1 MMRIKVI
8 ALVAATAG
16 MIVTDATGPSAAGGH
31 SATVAPPPAG
41 TPKDFTLPEKI
52 RFRLDNGMEVTM
64 VPFGSVP
71 KVSMALRVRTGNL
84 NEGTETWLA
93 DITGEMMTEGA
104 GELDSAGLARRAAE
118 LGGSIGVSTGPET
131 TTLSMS
137 SLAEKETEAL
147 ALLAD
152 VARRPWFPPSELERI
167 RQDFLRNLSIAQVR
181 PASQAAVAFNARV
194 YGDHPFSVVFPE
206 PEQLMGYTIEDVR
219 RYYDENFGARR
230 SHLFVSGR
238 FDADAMRRAVEAQFG
253 DWKAGPDVY
262 IDVPAPIAEGSL
274 TVIDRPGAPQ
284 STIVIGIPVIGVDD
298 PDYTQLLMANSVL
311 GGAGFL
317 SRLFQNLR
325 EDKGWTYGPST
336 GTSNNF
342 RSAIWKFSA
351 DVATEATGPSLTEF
365 FAELDRLKSE
375 PPPEEELQR
384 IRGYRG
390 GIFVLSNASRGGI
403 MGTLAFMDFHE
414 LPDTYLTEYLA
425 RLAATTP
432 AQVSEISST
441 QWPLAGMTMVIVG
454 DRSVIDEQLA
464 QVEELQGHLA
474 D

>member
-1 MMRIKVI
+1 MRILIRLVLAIATTGALLAGATHAAADEAKV
-8 ALVAATAG
+8 T
-16 MIVTDATGPSAAGGH
+16 S
-31 SATVAPPPAG
+31 PPPAG
-41 TPKDFTLPEKI
+41 VPKDFSLPDKI
-52 RFRLDNGMEVTM
+52 QFRLDNGMAVTM
-64 VPFGSVP
+64 VPCGAVP

-84 NEGTETWLA
+84 NEGEDTWLA
-93 DITGEMMTEGA
+93 DIAGRMMTEGA
-104 GELDSAGLARRAAE
+104 GDLDSAGLARRAAE
-118 LGGSIGVSTGPET
+118 LGGSIGVSTGPEST
-131 TTLSMS
+131 TVSMGS
-137 SLAEKETEAL
+137 VEMETEAL

-152 VARRPWFPPSELERI
+152 VARRPWFPDSELERI
-167 RQDFLRNLSIAQVR
+167 RQDFLRNLSIAKVR
-181 PASQAAVAFNARV
+181 PQAQASVAFNARI

-206 PEQLMGYTIEDVR
+206 AEQLMGYTIEDVR
-219 RYYDENFGARR
+219 RYYEGNFGARR

-238 FDADAMRRAVEAQFG
+238 FDAEAMRSAVKAQFG
-253 DWKAGPDVY
+253 DWQAGPEVY
-262 IDVPAPIAEGSL
+262 IDVPDPIREGSL

-284 STIVIGIPVIGVDD
+284 STIVVGIPVIGVDD

-336 GTSNNF
+336 GTSNNY
-342 RSAIWKFSA
+342 RSAVWQFSA
-351 DVATEATGPSLTEF
+351 DVATEATGPSLREF
-365 FAELDRLKSE
+365 FAELERLKRE
-375 PPPEEELQR
+375 PPSEEELQR

-390 GIFVLSNASRGGI
+390 GIFVLQNASRTGVI
-403 MGTLAFMDFHE
+403 GTLAFMDFHD

-432 AQVSEISST
+432 EQVSAISRA
-441 QWPLAGMTMVIVG
+441 QWPIEGMTMVVVG

-464 QVEELQGHLA
+464 EVEQLNGLLS

>member
-1 MMRIKVI
+1 MNRLI
-8 ALVAATAG
+8 ATALSIAATG
-16 MIVTDATGPSAAGGH
+16 MILGGAAASTTDAGA
-31 SATVAPPPAG
+31 VPPAG
-41 TPKDFTLPEKI
+41 EPRDFTLPEKI
-52 RFRLDNGMEVTM
+52 RFRLDNGMQVTM

-84 NEGTETWLA
+84 NEGDETWLA
-93 DITGEMMTEGA
+93 DIAGEMMTEGA

-118 LGGSIGVSTGPET
+118 LGGSVGVSTGPET
-131 TTLSMS
+131 TTVSMS

-152 VARRPWFPPSELERI
+152 VVRKPWFPPSELERI
-167 RQDFLRNLSIAQVR
+167 RQDFLRNLSIAKVR
-181 PASQAAVAFNARV
+181 PSAQAAVVFNARV

-219 RYYDENFGARR
+219 RYYEENFGARR

-238 FDADAMRRAVEAQFG
+238 FDADTMRSAVEEQFG
-253 DWKAGPDVY
+253 DWQPGPEVY
-262 IDVPAPIAEGSL
+262 IDVPDPIREGSL

-284 STIVIGIPVIGVDD
+284 STILLGIPVIGVND

-351 DVATEATGPSLTEF
+351 DVATEATGPSLSEF
-365 FAELDRLKSE
+365 FAELERIKSE
-375 PPPEEELQR
+375 PPPVDELAR

-390 GIFVLSNASRGGI
+390 GIFVLSNASRSGI

-432 AQVSEISST
+432 GQVNAISRA
-441 QWPLAGMTMVIVG
+441 QWPIEGMTMVIVG
-454 DRSVIDEQLA
+454 DRSVIDTQLEQVEQLK
-464 QVEELQGHLA
+464 GHLPH
-474 D
+474 

>member
-1 MMRIKVI
+1 MRILIRLVLAIATTGALLAGATHAAADEAKV
-8 ALVAATAG
+8 T
-16 MIVTDATGPSAAGGH
+16 S
-31 SATVAPPPAG
+31 PPPAG
-41 TPKDFTLPEKI
+41 VPKDFSLPDKI
-52 RFRLDNGMEVTM
+52 QFRLDNGMAVTM
-64 VPFGSVP
+64 VPFGAVP

-84 NEGTETWLA
+84 NEGEDTWLA
-93 DITGEMMTEGA
+93 DIAGRMMTEGA
-104 GELDSAGLARRAAE
+104 GDLDSAGLARRAAE
-118 LGGSIGVSTGPET
+118 LGGSIGVSTGPEST
-131 TTLSMS
+131 TVSMGS
-137 SLAEKETEAL
+137 IVEKETEAL

-152 VARRPWFPPSELERI
+152 VARRPWFPDSELERI
-167 RQDFLRNLSIAQVR
+167 RQDFLRNLSIAKVR
-181 PASQAAVAFNARV
+181 PQAQASVAFNARI

-206 PEQLMGYTIEDVR
+206 AEQLMGYTIEDVR
-219 RYYDENFGARR
+219 RYYEGNFGARR

-238 FDADAMRRAVEAQFG
+238 FDAEAMRSAVKAQFG
-253 DWKAGPDVY
+253 DWQAGPEVY
-262 IDVPAPIAEGSL
+262 IDVPDPIREGSL

-284 STIVIGIPVIGVDD
+284 STIVVGIPVIGVDD

-336 GTSNNF
+336 GTSNNY
-342 RSAIWKFSA
+342 RSAVWQFSA
-351 DVATEATGPSLTEF
+351 DVATEATGPSLREF
-365 FAELDRLKSE
+365 FAELERLKRE
-375 PPPEEELQR
+375 PPSEEELQR

-390 GIFVLSNASRGGI
+390 GIFVLQNASRTGVI
-403 MGTLAFMDFHE
+403 GTLAFMDFHD

-432 AQVSEISST
+432 EKVSAISRA
-441 QWPLAGMTMVIVG
+441 QWPIEGMTMVVVG

-464 QVEELQGHLA
+464 EVEQLNGLLS

>member
-1 MMRIKVI
+1 MKQKI
-8 ALVAATAG
+8 AASLAIAATLIVLAG
-16 MIVTDATGPSAAGGH
+16 ADAASLAAGPG
-31 SATVAPPPAG
+31 SVPAAG
-41 TPKDFTLPEKI
+41 EPRDFTLPEKI
-52 RFRLDNGMEVTM
+52 RFRLENGMEVTM

-84 NEGTETWLA
+84 NEGEDTWLA
-93 DITGEMMTEGA
+93 DIAGDMMTEGA
-104 GELDSAGLARRAAE
+104 GQLDSAGLARRAAE
-118 LGGSIGVSTGPET
+118 LGGSVGVSTGPET
-131 TTLSMS
+131 TTVSMS

-152 VARRPWFPPSELERI
+152 VARRPWFPPTELERV
-167 RQDFLRNLSIAQVR
+167 RQDYLRNLSIAKVR
-181 PASQAAVAFNARV
+181 PSAQAAVAFNARI

-206 PEQLMGYTIEDVR
+206 PEQLMGYAIEDVR
-219 RYYDENFGARR
+219 RYYEENFGARR

-238 FDADAMRRAVEAQFG
+238 FDVEDMRRAVEEQFG
-253 DWKAGPDVY
+253 DWEAGPEVY
-262 IDVPAPIAEGSL
+262 VNVPDPIGEGSL

-284 STIVIGIPVIGVDD
+284 STIVVGIPVIGVNH

-325 EDKGWTYGPST
+325 EDKGWTYGPTT
-336 GTSNNF
+336 GASNNF

-351 DVATEATGPSLTEF
+351 DVATEATGPSLSEF
-365 FAELDRLKSE
+365 FAELERLKTE
-375 PPPEEELQR
+375 PPPEEELAR

-403 MGTLAFMDFHE
+403 IGTLAFMDFHQ

-432 AQVSEISST
+432 GQVNGIASS
-441 QWPLAGMTMVIVG
+441 QWPVEGMTIVVVG

-464 QVEELQGHLA
+464 RVEQLREHLP

>member
-1 MMRIKVI
+1 MKRLTATSLAI
-8 ALVAATAG
+8 AATVTMLAG
-16 MIVTDATGPSAAGGH
+16 ADAASVATGAG
-31 SATVAPPPAG
+31 AVPPAG
-41 TPKDFTLPEKI
+41 EPRDFTLPEKI

-84 NEGTETWLA
+84 NEGDDTWLA
-93 DITGEMMTEGA
+93 DIAGEMMTQGA
-104 GELDSAGLARRAAE
+104 GDLDSAGLARRAAE
-118 LGGSIGVSTGPET
+118 LGGSVGVSTGPET
-131 TTLSMS
+131 TTISMS
-137 SLAEKETEAL
+137 SLAENETGAL

-167 RQDFLRNLSIAQVR
+167 RQDFLRNLSIAKVR
-181 PASQAAVAFNARV
+181 PSAQAAVVFNARI
-194 YGDHPFSVVFPE
+194 YGEHPFSVVFPE
-206 PEQLMGYTIEDVR
+206 PDQLMGYTIEDVR
-219 RYYDENFGARR
+219 RYYEQNIGARR

-238 FDADAMRRAVEAQFG
+238 FDADAMRRAVEDQFG
-253 DWKAGPDVY
+253 DWDPGPDVY
-262 IDVPAPIAEGSL
+262 IDVPDPIRDGSL

-284 STIVIGIPVIGVDD
+284 STIVVGIPVIGVND

-325 EDKGWTYGPST
+325 EDKGWTYGPTT

-351 DVATEATGPSLTEF
+351 DVATEATGPSLSEF
-365 FAELDRLKSE
+365 FAELERLKTE
-375 PPPEEELQR
+375 PPPEHELAR

-432 AQVSEISST
+432 AQVNAIASA
-441 QWPLAGMTMVIVG
+441 QWPVEGMTMVIVG

-464 QVEELQGHLA
+464 RVDQLRGYLP